1 MWEAP
6 SPNEGRWQGL
16 IVAGNEGTLVAEV
29 AALGLAVAFTSPVSV
44 VTVIVLLS
52 LPSGRR
58 RALAFV
64 CGWLIAIAAI
74 GVVMVLVLHG
84 QDFGSN
90 RSSPSRAASALEVLL
105 GSLLLIWS
113 VVRYR
118 RREPSKGG
126 QSTPKW
132 FGRIERT
139 HWLLASAVGAL
150 MLSYGLSLAAASE
163 ILKANLSRL
172 DDGVAIA
179 IFALTS
185 ILTVTAPI
193 VLVFVAPD
201 RASQRLEAWKT
212 WLLGNSQTV
221 ALVVLM
227 VVGAFLIFKGG
238 KDLIA

>member
-1 MWEAP
+1 M
-6 SPNEGRWQGL
+6 
-16 IVAGNEGTLVAEV
+16 GTLVAEV

-58 RALAFV
+58 RGLAFL
-64 CGWLIAIAAI
+64 CGWLIAIAVIAA
-74 GVVMVLVLHG
+74 VMVLVLHG

-105 GSLLLIWS
+105 GALLLVWS

-118 RREPSKGG
+118 RREPSAGA
-126 QSTPKW
+126 QSTPGW
-132 FGRIERT
+132 LGRIEGT

-163 ILKANLSRL
+163 ILKANVSRL

-179 IFALTS
+179 VFALAS
-185 ILTVTAPI
+185 ILTVATPI

-201 RASQRLEAWKT
+201 RASQRLEVWKA

-227 VVGAFLIFKGG
+227 LVGAFLIFKGS

>member
-1 MWEAP
+1 
-6 SPNEGRWQGL
+6 
-16 IVAGNEGTLVAEV
+16 VGTLVAEV
-29 AALGLAVAFTSPVSV
+29 AALGLAVAFSSPVSV

-58 RALAFV
+58 RAVAFI

-74 GVVMVLVLHG
+74 GALMVFVLHG
-84 QDFGSN
+84 QDFSSS
-90 RSSPSRAASALEVLL
+90 RSTPSRAASALEVLL

-118 RREPSKGG
+118 RREPSKGA

-139 HWLLASAVGAL
+139 HWLLASAVGAF
-150 MLSYGLSLAAASE
+150 MLSYALSLAAASE
-163 ILKANLSRL
+163 ILKANLSRA
-172 DDGVAIA
+172 DDGVAVA
-179 IFALTS
+179 VFALTS
-185 ILTVTAPI
+185 ILTIAAPI
-193 VLVFVAPD
+193 VLVLVAPD
-201 RASQRLEAWKT
+201 RAAQRLEAWKT
-212 WLLGNSQTV
+212 WLLGNSHTV

-227 VVGAFLIFKGG
+227 VVGAFLIFKGS

>member
-1 MWEAP
+1 
-6 SPNEGRWQGL
+6 L
-16 IVAGNEGTLVAEV
+16 IVAGNVGTLVAEV

-74 GVVMVLVLHG
+74 GALMVLVLHG

-90 RSSPSRAASALEVLL
+90 RSTPSRAASALEVLL

-118 RREPSKGG
+118 RRKPSKGG

-132 FGRIERT
+132 FGRLERT
-139 HWLLASAVGAL
+139 HWLLATAVGAL

-163 ILKANLSRL
+163 ILKANLSRM

-179 IFALTS
+179 VFALTS
-185 ILTVTAPI
+185 ILTVAAPI
-193 VLVFVAPD
+193 VLVLVAPD
-201 RASQRLEAWKT
+201 RAAQRLEAWKT

-227 VVGAFLIFKGG
+227 VVGGFLIFKGG